1 MAATGDISK
10 FIDVKVEFPRENQG
24 KNQKNI
30 MLWTVDNATTA
41 AYTYQNS
48 QGEFKTW
55 QGWPAHQLT
64 KSKFI
69 FFKRTEE
76 INEIV
81 EEKM

>member
-1 MAATGDISK
+1 
-10 FIDVKVEFPRENQG
+10 
-24 KNQKNI
+24 